1 MAYYLN
7 AMASR
12 DLKDPTD
19 VRILTLLQTNG
30 RISQVDI
37 AKAVGLAPSAVL
49 ERLRRLEARGVI
61 RGYTALVD
69 PRSAGCPLLAF
80 VSVRT
85 TEVGGEEDQVG
96 DALAGV
102 PGVLEVH
109 HVAGEDCFLVKIR
122 ARDTEHLGEL
132 LKAGV
137 GRIKGVRSTRTTI
150 VLGTHKETTHL
161 SLEAAEPAVR
171 S

>member
-1 MAYYLN
+1 MPVN
-7 AMASR
+7 
-12 DLKDPTD
+12 DLLDTID
-19 VRILTLLQTNG
+19 VKILTLLQDNG
-30 RISQVDI
+30 RTSQVDI

-49 ERLRRLEARGVI
+49 ERLRKLEARRVI

-69 PRSAGCPLLAF
+69 PHAVGCALLAF

-85 TEVGGEEDQVG
+85 NEVGGEEDQVG

-109 HVAGEDCFLVKIR
+109 HVAGEDCFLLKIR

-132 LKAGV
+132 LKTGI
-137 GRIKGVRSTRTTI
+137 GRVKGVRSTRTTI
-150 VLGTHKETTHL
+150 VLGTHKDTTQL
-161 SLEAAEPAVR
+161 PLEPVPPTVA

>member
-1 MAYYLN
+1 LCNNTTVY
-7 AMASR
+7 
-12 DLKDPTD
+12 DLKDTID
-19 VRILTLLQTNG
+19 VKILTLLQENG
-30 RISQVDI
+30 RVSQVDI

-49 ERLRRLEARGVI
+49 ERLRKLETRQVV

-80 VSVRT
+80 IAVRT
-85 TEVGGEEDQVG
+85 NEVGGEEDRVG
-96 DALAGV
+96 DALARV

-137 GRIKGVRSTRTTI
+137 GRIKGVRTTRTTI
-150 VLGTHKETTHL
+150 VLGTHKESTHL
-161 SLEAAEPAVR
+161 QLEAATPAVG
-171 S
+171 